1 MEDEKHGTNA
11 GYVRHLYW
19 GETPCAEC
27 VAGKAKYDK
36 KIRERPENKRR
47 IRARS
52 KAQHRAVQ
60 ALTNKYRSLYNDVY
74 KNSTGSPSERQRKA
88 RGEIR
93 DQHRSEYRELYEA
106 FRREEYV
113 IAEIEEDI

>member
-1 MEDEKHGTNA
+1 M
-11 GYVRHLYW
+11 
-19 GETPCAEC
+19 
-27 VAGKAKYDK
+27 
-36 KIRERPENKRR
+36 
-47 IRARS
+47 
-52 KAQHRAVQ
+52 
-60 ALTNKYRSLYNDVY
+60 TNKYRSLYNDVY